1 MIAIGVTGSIGM
13 GKSTVSGWLREMGI
27 AVHDSDAAVHGL
39 LGPGGGA
46 VGAVGALFPAS
57 LQKNSEGAM
66 FIDRKI
72 LGQQVF
78 GDADLKKKLED
89 ILHPLVRAESDAF
102 LARQRASA
110 AAFAVLDI
118 PLLFETGG
126 EKRVDV
132 TLCVTAPADVQR
144 ARVLARPGM
153 TEEKFQRVLAGQM
166 PDAEKRRRAD
176 IVIDTARPP
185 EETKRQLQTILHDLK
200 KKEKVKRHD
209 PRNHP

>member
-1 MIAIGVTGSIGM
+1 MIVIGVTGSIGM
-13 GKSTVSGWLREMGI
+13 GKSTVSGWLKDMGL

-46 VGAVGALFPAS
+46 VGAVGALFPAA
-57 LQKNSEGAM
+57 LQKNADGAA

-78 GDADLKKKLED
+78 GNPDLKKKLED

-102 LARQRASA
+102 LARQRAA
-110 AAFAVLDI
+110 GAAFAVLDI

-132 TLCVTAPADVQR
+132 TVCVTAPPDVQR

-166 PDAEKRRRAD
+166 ADAEKRRRAD
-176 IVIDTARPP
+176 IVIDTAQPP
-185 EETKRQLQTILHDLK
+185 EETKKQLQALLHDLK
-200 KKEKVKRHD
+200 KKKK
-209 PRNHP
+209 